1 MVGVLISAA
10 AAKLF
15 QQRTVHCTLVGLSA
29 RILVVDDDEDI
40 RGTLGAVLQSEG
52 FEIIEARNGLHAL
65 QQMLAH
71 PLPDVILLDMMM
83 PLMSGF
89 EFLDV
94 QQLDERIRDIPVI
107 ALTAYAKVAEVK
119 GVWGLVRKPF
129 DLNELTGA
137 LRAVLDARR

>member
-1 MVGVLISAA
+1 
-10 AAKLF
+10 
-15 QQRTVHCTLVGLSA
+15 VGLSA

-52 FEIIEARNGLHAL
+52 FEILEARNGLHAL
-65 QQMLAH
+65 HQMLAH

-119 GVWGLVRKPF
+119 GVWGVVRKPF
-129 DLNELTGA
+129 DLDELTGA